1 MPKVGMEPIRRQ
13 ALIDATILEIGEVG
27 SLEVTVGRIA
37 KRAGVSSGLAH
48 HYLGGKDQILL
59 AAMRHIL
66 KIFGD
71 HVRHELSLVDTPLD
85 RLEAIITASFHPRN
99 FAAEVVAAWLAFY
112 VQAQTSKEAQRLLQ
126 VYARRLHSN
135 LLFSLQQLTDPSRAE
150 HIAQGLAAM
159 IDGFYIRKALQDI
172 APSRLDTMAMVAE
185 YLHLQL
191 RHKAQPAGGLS

>member
-37 KRAGVSSGLAH
+37 RRAGVSSGLAH

-71 HVRHELSLVDTPLD
+71 SLILF
-85 RLEAIITASFHPRN
+85 FHKSRI
-99 FAAEVVAAWLAFY
+99 
-112 VQAQTSKEAQRLLQ
+112 Q
-126 VYARRLHSN
+126 VTML
-135 LLFSLQQLTDPSRAE
+135 
-150 HIAQGLAAM
+150 
-159 IDGFYIRKALQDI
+159 KALLYEAGEVMTRHAGLVNRIPHRCVLFADRCLAYCPMACDI
-172 APSRLDTMAMVAE
+172 S
-185 YLHLQL
+185 
-191 RHKAQPAGGLS
+191 